1 MSEEFDLGKFLK
13 KAFIVALG
21 IGLIGIG
28 LIAALTLVGVVIAIP
43 LFKKG
48 ARALLLHQS
57 GNKSGKIKW
66 EDEEGSH
73 KYKW

>member
-13 KAFIVALG
+13 KALIVSFGL
-21 IGLIGIG
+21 GLIVVAFV
-28 LIAALTLVGVVIAIP
+28 AALTLIGVVIAIP

-48 ARALLLHQS
+48 ARALLNQ
-57 GNKSGKIKW
+57 NETESGKLKW